1 VAVDGKRRQ
10 NLGNHCLKFSN
21 KESCNMA
28 SEIAIIKVPAPIVTL
43 QQFAELEGVS
53 ERTAYTTG
61 LELEVKL
68 SDVEYESEDNE
79 G

>member
-1 VAVDGKRRQ
+1 
-10 NLGNHCLKFSN
+10 
-21 KESCNMA
+21 MA

-43 QQFAELEGVS
+43 QQFAELGGVS